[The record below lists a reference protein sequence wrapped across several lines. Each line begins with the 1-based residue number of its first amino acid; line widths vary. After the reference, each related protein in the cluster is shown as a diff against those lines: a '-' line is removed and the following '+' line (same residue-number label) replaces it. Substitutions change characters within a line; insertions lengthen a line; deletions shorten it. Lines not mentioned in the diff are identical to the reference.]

1 MGEALVKQ
9 IEVGI
14 EKDKL
19 CWQWMMYCAGDGNS
33 CQRECG
39 GIGKCIEGCPNEILP
54 NNLKNYNDMHLYQLW
69 LKNAQRYGKYCIG
82 VDSKYDLNNDRA
94 PILAVVA
101 ENNAGFGTPLAFG
114 LSNKENNWTTS
125 IVLKSLKNNIPCDN
139 QNYQLWLKNAQRYGK
154 YCIGV
159 DSKYDLNND
168 RAPILAVVA
177 ENNAGFGTPLAFGL
191 SNKENNWTTSIVLKS
206 LKNNIPCDNQNCE
219 HKWYYED
226 LPNKKGFQRITECAK
241 NHNWVPL
248 VMMDKHR
255 PTKIA
260 TENVLDRT
268 ILCWFHIMKTFGENL
283 NNWNIPWSLRYPIAL
298 AFKIVRRSRSV
309 DLAKELSLLYIN
321 FINSLD
327 LKLELK
333 NKLIKDLHN
342 NWICDEWIL
351 SFIDAGRILESTTH
365 IMTTNNYTERLY
377 GIKLLRENLTNE
389 CGQFSFEAGL
399 AMVFDM
405 QTIEQETQATH
416 LHQISCANQ
425 KPSIY
430 NGDVETAYLEIVNLY
445 NIDGSAIFKSYSRP
459 DENNRD
465 PFQPVELDNHKSNIG
480 LLQNHQ
486 QNQENQVE
494 FLKIL
499 IEVHHSLKKKEA
511 QKELERIFMMQSA
524 QSSTQPTTMQS
535 YWQNNY
541 IHSFSP
547 ISQLT

>member
-54 NNLKNYNDMHLYQLW
+54 NNLKNYNDMHLCKVKIVSEVYLSQLNSAYP
-69 LKNAQRYGKYCIG
+69 LKIKI
-82 VDSKYDLNNDRA
+82 LNTHLPSNVFTTHTPQINRA
-94 PILAVVA
+94 
-101 ENNAGFGTPLAFG
+101 
-114 LSNKENNWTTS
+114 
-125 IVLKSLKNNIPCDN
+125 D
-139 QNYQLWLKNAQRYGK
+139 QLWLKNAQRYGK

-405 QTIEQETQATH
+405 QTIEQ
-416 LHQISCANQ
+416 NQ

-511 QKELERIFMMQSA
+511 QKELERIFMMQSTKTLT
-524 QSSTQPTTMQS
+524 SSA
-535 YWQNNY
+535 
-541 IHSFSP
+541 P
-547 ISQLT
+547 IPSSSSRQQENKVYYV